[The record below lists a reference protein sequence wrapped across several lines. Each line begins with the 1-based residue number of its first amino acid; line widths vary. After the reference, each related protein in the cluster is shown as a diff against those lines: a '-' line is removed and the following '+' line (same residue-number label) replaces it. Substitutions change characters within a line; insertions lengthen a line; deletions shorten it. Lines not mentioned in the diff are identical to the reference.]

1 MLKSKETDNVSEGV
15 IREIIT
21 DCASK
26 GVTVDEALAA
36 YVIKLT
42 VLDPAHGFIQ
52 DQPLGTED
60 LCKLVALCIEKLL
73 KENCPYLST
82 IKMQVEFQTHHRT
95 RKQQVAEIEAS
106 IKKSTGPLLREITD
120 ASSKYKDDLEKLY
133 KKIIAAII
141 LRSGLGNPTNIGV
154 MKEATAA
161 LQSVFPPSEL
171 GQFLALTRRE
181 KEQQVYELTQI
192 VTGIRLFNRDCQKGG
207 EGIDDLPHILD
218 EANHATQ
225 EALKTYLHKIMQ
237 QIDTL
242 TTTLEIH
249 LHKQNEDN
257 TAESQ
262 GEEEDYIEVPDEE
275 IIFLK
280 GCLIAAR
287 QQEIYTR
294 KLLAEVVSSEGILQ
308 ELLDHLTKRLVQLH
322 DTVRF
327 RTAIPTVEVYVLDL
341 IDMDIVKYLIGNR
354 QILTDVDRLSN
365 KPGLSISGKLDTSCE
380 HISPSAANFND
391 FSPQY
396 LGFCA
401 WAVVAGEGILI
412 PGNLNIG
419 LIRWNDNYYACSTAE
434 AAVLFGQN
442 PERFVTD
449 ALNLARRIPELVE
462 LLQLQDQL
470 AQQKDIREKVG
481 KEILA
486 VKQDTGMQTVLH
498 PIPPCTDNKYT
509 WNVWKLKRR
518 AIQLTNIANSATHS
532 TQTIKSHFRSE
543 VPLQAGPSKEK
554 SCQTKKDSSTN
565 VPTLGSFIF
574 GLRGRRDDKQFK
586 IHLTRPVDE

>member
-1 MLKSKETDNVSEGV
+1 
-15 IREIIT
+15 
-21 DCASK
+21 
-26 GVTVDEALAA
+26 
-36 YVIKLT
+36 
-42 VLDPAHGFIQ
+42 
-52 DQPLGTED
+52 
-60 LCKLVALCIEKLL
+60 
-73 KENCPYLST
+73 
-82 IKMQVEFQTHHRT
+82 
-95 RKQQVAEIEAS
+95 
-106 IKKSTGPLLREITD
+106 
-120 ASSKYKDDLEKLY
+120 
-133 KKIIAAII
+133 
-141 LRSGLGNPTNIGV
+141 